1 VDSSTWFQ
9 LSLWDLISLIVLSA
23 SAVAG
28 ILSGL
33 VKSAFALASWLVAF
47 LFASDLA
54 TKLSTWISWPQD
66 RFVMMAIAFFLLLLS
81 TRLLG
86 MMTASA
92 LRWAGL
98 GMVDRFGGLALGLA
112 RAMLIL
118 ALFALLAQRLDLMQ
132 HESFDRAHSRGLWI
146 WLVQTAEPYWAD
158 VVHGG
163 LRGGS

>member
-1 VDSSTWFQ
+1 MDSATWFQ

-33 VKSAFALASWLVAF
+33 VKSAFALASWLAAF

-54 TKLSTWISWPQD
+54 TKLSAWISWPQD

-92 LRWAGL
+92 
-98 GMVDRFGGLALGLA
+98 
-112 RAMLIL
+112 
-118 ALFALLAQRLDLMQ
+118 
-132 HESFDRAHSRGLWI
+132 
-146 WLVQTAEPYWAD
+146 
-158 VVHGG
+158 
-163 LRGGS
+163 